1 MDRILEI
8 KARGRSIAYSPQY
21 FVNAKYADSL
31 EDVKIA
37 ESNIKAF
44 AHREEIVQLIENGE
58 TYRCNHQTNDFLRR
72 GGFRKYFEDLK
83 KSIEVEADRKDLE
96 FKVLLK
102 DSELKE
108 KQIRFFKYRVLWISL
123 SAICG
128 GIITYILNLLKQ

>member
-1 MDRILEI
+1 MDGILEI
-8 KARGRSIAYSPQY
+8 KARGGSIAYSPEY

-37 ESNIKAF
+37 ESNIMTF
-44 AHREEIVQLIENGE
+44 AHREEIVQLLENGE

-72 GGFRKYFEDLK
+72 GGFGKYFEDLK